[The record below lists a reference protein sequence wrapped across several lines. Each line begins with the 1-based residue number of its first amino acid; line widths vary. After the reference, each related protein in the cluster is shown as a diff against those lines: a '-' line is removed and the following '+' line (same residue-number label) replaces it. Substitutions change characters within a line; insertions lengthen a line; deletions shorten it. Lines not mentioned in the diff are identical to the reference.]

1 MEHLLPN
8 NYYCVILA
16 GGIGTRLWP
25 ASRQEMP
32 KQFLDILGTGETLLQ
47 ATYKRYARFINKE
60 NIIVMSNERYKELTK
75 TQLPELPAGN
85 LLLEPMRRNTVPSVV
100 WASIHLTRI
109 NSDAVMLVTP
119 ADQLITDEVTFE
131 TDMRQAFNYVAAN
144 ERLLTVGVTPT
155 HPETSYGYI
164 QMNGQRAENIFQV
177 KSFTEKPEEQFA
189 RMFIESREFLW
200 NTGLFLWGARTFLN
214 TIRQVSSEVSDILQ
228 RMKDMLSVG
237 EDVPGLIQQAFAICP
252 NIPLE
257 TGVLEKVDNVDVMM
271 CRFGWS
277 DLGTW
282 TQVFNI
288 LPKTKGNNVVI
299 SDDSDIDNEVERRAL
314 MYDSTDCIV
323 KLPKGKIAT
332 IEDLHGYAIIDTP
345 DILMICRKG
354 DLQSIRN
361 FVNDVTLL
369 NS

>member
-1 MEHLLPN
+1 MEQFLPK
-8 NYYCVILA
+8 NYFCVILA

-60 NIIVMSNERYKELTK
+60 NIIVMSNERYKDLTME
-75 TQLPELPAGN
+75 QLPEMPVEN

-109 NSDAVMLVTP
+109 CPDAVMLVTP
-119 ADQLITDEVTFE
+119 ADQLITDEATFE
-131 TDMRQAFNYVAAN
+131 ADMRRAFDYVATN

-164 QMNGQRAENIFQV
+164 QMNGQRAENIFEV

-200 NTGLFLWGARTFLN
+200 NTGLFLWSARTFLQ
-214 TIRQVSSEVSDILQ
+214 TIRQVSSEISEILQ

-237 EDVPGLIQQAFAICP
+237 EDVPALIQQAFSICP

-288 LPKTKGNNVVI
+288 LPKTRGNNVVI
-299 SDDSDIDNEVERRAL
+299 SAEDDTEADAAKTAL
-314 MYDSTDCIV
+314 FYSSTDCIV

-332 IEDLHGYAIIDTP
+332 IQDLHGYAIIDTP
-345 DILMICRKG
+345 DILMICRKD

-369 NS
+369 EN

>member
-1 MEHLLPN
+1 MEQFLPK
-8 NYYCVILA
+8 NYFCVILA

-60 NIIVMSNERYKELTK
+60 NIIVMSNERYKDLTME
-75 TQLPELPAGN
+75 QLPELTVGN

-109 NSDAVMLVTP
+109 CPDAVMLVTP
-119 ADQLITDEVTFE
+119 ADQLITDEATFE
-131 TDMRQAFNYVAAN
+131 ADMRRAFDYVATN

-164 QMNGQRAENIFQV
+164 QMNGLRADNIFEV

-200 NTGLFLWGARTFLN
+200 NTGLFLWSARTFLQ
-214 TIRQVSSEVSDILQ
+214 TIRQVSSEISEILQ

-237 EDVPGLIQQAFAICP
+237 EDVPALIQQAFSICP

-288 LPKTKGNNVVI
+288 LPKKRGNNVVI
-299 SDDSDIDNEVERRAL
+299 SAEGDTEADAAKTAL
-314 MYDSTDCIV
+314 FYSSTDCIV

-332 IEDLHGYAIIDTP
+332 IQDLHGYAIIDTP
-345 DILMICRKG
+345 DVLMICRKD

-369 NS
+369 EN